1 MVCGATA
8 QRRDSAALG
17 ATITP
22 ADSTDHAL
30 PRSSPSVGVR
40 RRVRC
45 FVATAPFDEQS
56 PPLSHATAPSTS
68 MVASRRSALLRD
80 NRGASADPRRCRLP
94 ASVSHLLS
102 PDGTSAAR
110 ALVGW
115 RHRSPRQP
123 RPPVLPLTRRQ
134 SQRQDRAS
142 APMPASRLDLR
153 PPRCW
158 QAPTGHE
165 RTRTSRRRLPLE
177 QRPCQPILSS
187 SATPRRRRWAESP
200 AVLSTTRSLHLSAFL
215 VRCRRAEASARPS
228 VEPRLQYWSPP
239 RLSGLFQTQRDCR
252 FHQQG
257 PCSAPLREG
266 TR

>member
-187 SATPRRRRWAESP
+187 PAATPAPVGRVTSSALDHSLPPSFGFPRALPPRGSLREAKRRAAPPVLVSATAKWTIPNATGLSVSP
-200 AVLSTTRSLHLSAFL
+200 ARTL
-215 VRCRRAEASARPS
+215 
-228 VEPRLQYWSPP
+228 
-239 RLSGLFQTQRDCR
+239 
-252 FHQQG
+252 
-257 PCSAPLREG
+257 
-266 TR
+266 